1 MKIIN
6 NFLKKEEFKKIQLM
20 FFDQFF
26 PWYIQDGVN
35 LSNDGHRQF
44 CHTFFAPKLYVNSPY
59 FNLIV
64 PILEK
69 LKIKSLIRIK
79 ANLIYKSSK
88 IIEHGYHT
96 DFNYENTTAIFY
108 INTNNGYTKF
118 KNKKICKSEENK
130 LVYFDSKLEHTG
142 STCTD
147 EDFRIVLNLNYF

>member
-6 NFLKKEEFKKIQLM
+6 NFLKETEFNKIKLGIT
-20 FFDQFF
+20 DQFF
-26 PWYIQDGVN
+26 PWYLQDGVVTPKDN
-35 LSNDGHRQF
+35 HTQF
-44 CHTFFAPKLYVNSPY
+44 CHTFYAPKLYVNSPY

-79 ANLIYKSSK
+79 ANLICKNSK

-96 DFNYENTTAIFY
+96 DFDYNNTTAIFY

-130 LVYFDSKLEHTG
+130 LVYFDSNLEHTG

-147 EDFRIVLNLNYF
+147 EEYRIVLNLNYF

>member
-1 MKIIN
+1 MKVIN

-44 CHTFFAPKLYVNSPY
+44 CHTFFAPELYVNSSY
-59 FNLIV
+59 FNFIR
-64 PILEK
+64 PILNN
-69 LKIKSLIRIK
+69 LKIKSLIRVK
-79 ANLIYKSSK
+79 ANLLCKTNK
-88 IIEHGYHT
+88 IVEHGYHT
-96 DFNYENTTAIFY
+96 DFDYENTTAIFY

-130 LVYFDSKLEHTG
+130 LIYFDSNLEHTG